1 MPRSEQEMI
10 KQNIELSAE
19 FSKYLFDNPEL
30 EDRIPPDSE
39 IIILPEFDK
48 ELRDYNLSLGRK
60 LETDGNKVAYVKIGK
75 LKPKTLSRIE
85 GVDIDLR
92 ATS

>member
-1 MPRSEQEMI
+1 MTRSEQEMI

-30 EDRIPPDSE
+30 EDRIPPGSE
-39 IIILPEFDK
+39 IVFLPDFDK
-48 ELRDYNLSLGRK
+48 ELKDFNLSLGKK
-60 LETDGNKVAYVKIGK
+60 LETDGNKVAYVRIGK

-85 GVDIDLR
+85 GVDIQFM
-92 ATS
+92 ATV

>member
-10 KQNIELSAE
+10 RENIELSAE

-30 EDRIPPDSE
+30 EDRIPTDSE
-39 IIILPEFDK
+39 IIFLPEFDK
-48 ELRDYNLSLGRK
+48 ELKQFNLSLGKR
-60 LETDGNKVAYVKIGK
+60 LEAEGNKVAYVTIDK

-92 ATS
+92 AAV